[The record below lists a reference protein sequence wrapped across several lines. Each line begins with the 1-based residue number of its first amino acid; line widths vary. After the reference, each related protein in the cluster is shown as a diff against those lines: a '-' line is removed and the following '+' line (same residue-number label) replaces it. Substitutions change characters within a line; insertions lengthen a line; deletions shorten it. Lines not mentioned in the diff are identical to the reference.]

1 MMLSK
6 KKKRFLEFVGAF
18 SKTHDEPPTFEEIK
32 SALGFKSLGTVNWY
46 VRELVKSGDLF
57 RAKGFNGKRALS
69 VIEDI
74 SGRLPFLGRIAAGYP
89 LMAFEQKETVE
100 VPPSLVHPSNYVLQV
115 TGDSMIED
123 NIEDGDYVVIR
134 QVEEAESGQTVVA
147 YVNGEA
153 TLKRYY
159 PKTGGIELH
168 PRNPEYDAIYVSGS
182 DDFRIG
188 GIVLHVFR
196 NYAQHLSRQASLRPA
211 DD

>member
-1 MMLSK
+1 MLSR
-6 KKKRFLEFVGAF
+6 KKKRFLEFIGAF
-18 SKTHDEPPTFEEIK
+18 AKTHEEPPTFEEIK

-46 VRELVKSGDLF
+46 VRELVKSGNLF
-57 RAKGFNGKRALS
+57 RVKGFNGKRALS

-89 LMAFEQKETVE
+89 LMVFEQREIVE
-100 VPPSLVHPSNYVLQV
+100 VPPSLVHPSNYVLQI
-115 TGDSMIED
+115 TGDSMIGD
-123 NIEDGDYVVIR
+123 NIEDGDYVVVR
-134 QVEEAESGQTVVA
+134 QSEEAESGQTVVA

-168 PRNPEYDAIYVSGS
+168 PRNPEYDVICVSGD

-196 NYAQHLSRQASLRPA
+196 HY
-211 DD
+211 D